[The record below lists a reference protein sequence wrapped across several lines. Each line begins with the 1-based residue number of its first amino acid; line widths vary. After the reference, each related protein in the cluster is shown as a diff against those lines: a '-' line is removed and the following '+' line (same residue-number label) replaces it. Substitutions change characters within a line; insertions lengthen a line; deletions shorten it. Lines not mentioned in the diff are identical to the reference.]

1 MVLRA
6 STGISSGGGGSG
18 TVTQVNTGTGLTGGP
33 ITTTGTVS
41 LANTAVTAA
50 TYGSNTTVAQITID
64 AQGRITAA
72 ANVAISGGGGGS
84 GTVNSGTLGQIAY
97 YDAAGTAVSG
107 LTTGTGVTTALG
119 VNTGS
124 AGAFVVNGG
133 ALGTPS
139 SGTLT
144 NATGLPLTTGVT
156 GLLPVAN
163 GGLAANVSPTT
174 AGNVIFSTNGTT
186 WSSTAKIVQG
196 TLQNTTSGVAIGFT
210 GIPSWTKRITLLLNE
225 VSSSGTSGI
234 LVQIGSGSYLAT
246 GYNGGFGVTIPSN
259 GTTVTGTTGGTTAYN
274 ITGGITA
281 AMTISAT
288 ISLNNITGNVWSFY
302 SAATRNNAT
311 AASNGIQNFQYAPL
325 TLSGALDRIQ
335 ILTGNGT
342 DTFDAGSFN
351 ILYE

>member
-1 MVLRA
+1 MANARNLSNLAPGA
-6 STGISSGGGGSG
+6 STVGILSAAYG
-18 TVTQVNTGTGLTGGP
+18 GTGSSALP
-33 ITTTGTVS
+33 
-41 LANTAVTAA
+41 TA
-50 TYGSNTTVAQITID
+50 
-64 AQGRITAA
+64 
-72 ANVAISGGGGGS
+72 
-84 GTVNSGTLGQIAY
+84 
-97 YDAAGTAVSG
+97 
-107 LTTGTGVTTALG
+107 
-119 VNTGS
+119 
-124 AGAFVVNGG
+124 
-133 ALGTPS
+133 
-139 SGTLT
+139 
-144 NATGLPLTTGVT
+144 
-156 GLLPVAN
+156 
-163 GGLAANVSPTT
+163 
-174 AGNVIFSTNGTT
+174 AGNVLFSTNGTT

-281 AMTISAT
+281 AMTVSAI
-288 ISLNNITGNVWSFY
+288 ISLNNVTGNVWSFY

-335 ILTGNGT
+335 ILTTNGT
-342 DTFDAGSFN
+342 DTFDAGSVN